1 MGKEYLKNIQFF
13 FKSSSFQK
21 GLVLTVAI
29 LIPIV
34 LLNLTGFPKLS
45 FSVAIGALLNAPS
58 DVPGSLKRK
67 VNGILISIILTML
80 VTLITIYA
88 KPFFWLLLPVLGV
101 LSFGVS
107 LIAVYGFRGSL
118 ISFSGLLAIVLGL
131 ANHEF
136 SGTDIWIHVG
146 LIGVGGLWYLLVS
159 LFFYRISP
167 KKDEDELLKDTLNL
181 TGDYLK
187 LRADLLRYPTKRENL
202 HKQALK
208 LQTQISEK
216 HELLRE
222 ILLVTRKRT
231 ERSHFDEKRLLIFI
245 SLVDILEL
253 ALANTWDYKKIDQL
267 FENQH
272 DFLEP
277 FQNLNLVIG
286 THLKT
291 IADLIITKNKLP
303 NKEVLLQ
310 ALSKANAAIDNFVE
324 KVKLPKARDG
334 AIILRNLYD
343 YQEKLVYEVRSIRRV
358 LANVK
363 NASSLSIKRQEADQF
378 ITHQEYSFSIIVEN
392 FSFQSPIFRHALR
405 LTIAILFS
413 YVFGFFIGIKNP
425 YWIVLTLIVIMRP
438 NYGLTK
444 QRSFNRVIG
453 TLIGAAVAGIIILL
467 TQNVFVYAILAIISL
482 TFAFAL
488 VQQSY
493 KIAAT
498 FITLHIVFLYA
509 LLEPNA
515 FEIIKFRVLDTF
527 IGATIALAANYLL
540 WPSWEFMNLQKVL
553 QEVLQKNKEYLRA
566 TQNLYHTKKVTQIGY
581 KIPRK
586 EAFLAIGNLNAA
598 FERMTQDPKSKQKEY
613 ELIYELVTL
622 NNTILSAIA
631 SLGSFIQNHE
641 TKEASAQFDVIIKHI
656 ITLFSLTSDILEKN
670 TTTDAISDFHVKE
683 AEEKLLDSYE
693 NLAEKRQR
701 EIREGKIMIEQEMLL
716 HLQEAHLVYNQLIW
730 LRNLSENL
738 KKTATKYRESFLD

>member
-1 MGKEYLKNIQFF
+1 MEKDYLKNIQFF

-21 GLVLTVAI
+21 GLVLTFAI

-34 LLNLTGFPKLS
+34 ILNIAGFQKLS
-45 FSVAIGALLNAPS
+45 FSIAIGALLNAPS

-67 VNGILISIILTML
+67 VNGILISIVLTML

-88 KPFFWLLLPVLGV
+88 KPYFYLLLPILAL
-101 LSFGVS
+101 LSFGIS

-131 ANHEF
+131 ANHEY
-136 SGTDIWIHVG
+136 SGAYIWIHVG

-187 LRADLLRYPTKRENL
+187 LRADLLRYHTNRDKLQKE
-202 HKQALK
+202 ALK

-222 ILLVTRKRT
+222 LLLITRKRT
-231 ERSHFDEKRLLIFI
+231 GRSHFDEKRLLIFI

-253 ALANTWDYKKIDQL
+253 ALANTWDYKKLDQL
-267 FENQH
+267 FKNEQ
-272 DFLEP
+272 DSLEP

-286 THLKT
+286 NHLKT

-303 NKEVLLQ
+303 NKDILLQ
-310 ALSKANAAIDNFVE
+310 ALSKANAAIDTYVE
-324 KVKLPKARDG
+324 KITLQKARDG
-334 AIILRNLYD
+334 GIMLRNLYD

-392 FSFQSPIFRHALR
+392 FSFKSPIFRHALR
-405 LTIAILFS
+405 LTIAVLFS
-413 YVFGFFIGIKNP
+413 YVFGYFIGIKNP

-453 TLIGAAVAGIIILL
+453 TLIGAAVAGVIILL
-467 TQNVFVYAILAIISL
+467 TQNVVIYAVLAILSL

-498 FITLHIVFLYA
+498 FITIHIVFLYA

-527 IGATIALAANYLL
+527 IGAAIALAANYLL

-553 QEVLQKNKEYLRA
+553 QEVLQKNKAYLQA
-566 TQNLYHTKKVTQIGY
+566 TQNLYHTKKVTQVGY

-586 EAFLAIGNLNAA
+586 EAFLAISNLNAA

-656 ITLFSLTSDILEKN
+656 STLFTITSDVLTKDVA
-670 TTTDAISDFHVKE
+670 THTISDFQVIE

-693 NLAEKRQR
+693 SLVEKSQR
-701 EIREGKIMIEQEMLL
+701 EIQEGKITIEQEMLL
-716 HLQEAHLVYNQLIW
+716 HLQEAHLLYNQLIW

-738 KKTATKYRESFLD
+738 KKTATKYRESVLD

>member
-1 MGKEYLKNIQFF
+1 MEKDYLKNIQFF

-21 GLVLTVAI
+21 GLVLTFAI

-34 LLNLTGFPKLS
+34 ILNIAGFQKFS
-45 FSVAIGALLNAPS
+45 FSIAIGALLNAPS

-88 KPFFWLLLPVLGV
+88 KPYFYLLLPILAV
-101 LSFGVS
+101 LSFGIS

-136 SGTDIWIHVG
+136 SGAFIWIHVG

-187 LRADLLRYPTKRENL
+187 LRADLLRYHTNRDTLQKE
-202 HKQALK
+202 ALK

-222 ILLVTRKRT
+222 LLLITRKRT
-231 ERSHFDEKRLLIFI
+231 GRSHFDEKRLLIFI

-253 ALANTWDYKKIDQL
+253 ALANTWDYKKLDQL
-267 FENQH
+267 FKNEQ
-272 DFLEP
+272 DALEP
-277 FQNLNLVIG
+277 FRNLNSVIG
-286 THLKT
+286 NHLKI

-303 NKEVLLQ
+303 NKDILLQ
-310 ALSKANAAIDNFVE
+310 ALSKANAAIDAYVE
-324 KVKLPKARDG
+324 KITLPKARDG
-334 AIILRNLYD
+334 GIMLRNLYD

-378 ITHQEYSFSIIVEN
+378 ITHQEYSFSIIIEN
-392 FSFQSPIFRHALR
+392 FSFKSPIFRHALR
-405 LTIAILFS
+405 LTIAVLFA
-413 YVFGFFIGIKNP
+413 YVLGYFIGIKNP

-453 TLIGAAVAGIIILL
+453 TLIGAAVAGVIILL
-467 TQNVFVYAILAIISL
+467 TQNVVVYAVLAILSL

-498 FITLHIVFLYA
+498 FITIHIVFLYA

-527 IGATIALAANYLL
+527 IGATIALVANYVL

-553 QEVLQKNKEYLRA
+553 QDVLHKNKEYLQA
-566 TQNLYHTKKVTQIGY
+566 TQNLYHTKKVTQVGY

-586 EAFLAIGNLNAA
+586 EAFLAISNLNAA

-656 ITLFSLTSDILEKN
+656 IALFTITSDVLNKN
-670 TTTDAISDFHVKE
+670 TTSDAISDFQVIE

-693 NLAEKRQR
+693 SLVEKRQR
-701 EIREGKIMIEQEMLL
+701 EIHEGKITIEQEMLL
-716 HLQEAHLVYNQLIW
+716 HLQEAHLLYNQLIW

-738 KKTATKYRESFLD
+738 KKTATKYRESVLD

>member
-1 MGKEYLKNIQFF
+1 MGEEYIKNIRFF

-29 LIPIV
+29 LIPIII
-34 LLNLTGFPKLS
+34 LNVIGFQKLS

-58 DVPGSLKRK
+58 DVPGSLRRK
-67 VNGILISIILTML
+67 VNSILTSIVLTML

-88 KPFFWLLLPVLGV
+88 RPFFWLLLVVLAV

-107 LIAVYGFRGSL
+107 LISVYGSRGAL

-146 LIGVGGLWYLLVS
+146 LIGLGGLWYLLVS
-159 LFFYRISP
+159 LLFYRMSP
-167 KKDEDELLKDTLNL
+167 KKDEDELLKDTLSL

-187 LRADLLRYPTKRENL
+187 LRADLLMKNTKRENL
-202 HKQALK
+202 QKEALK
-208 LQTQISEK
+208 LQTQISGK
-216 HELLRE
+216 HEILRE
-222 ILLVTRKRT
+222 LLLITRKRT
-231 ERSHFDEKRLLIFI
+231 GRSHFDEKRLLIFI

-267 FENQH
+267 FENQQ
-272 DFLEP
+272 DSLKP
-277 FQNLNLVIG
+277 FQELNLVIG
-286 THLKT
+286 NHLK
-291 IADLIITKNKLP
+291 IVADLIITKSKLP
-303 NKEVLLQ
+303 LKNVLLE
-310 ALSKANAAIDNFVE
+310 ALSKANKAIDDFVV
-324 KVKLPKARDG
+324 KVKLPEARDG
-334 AIILRNLYD
+334 AIMLRNLYD
-343 YQEKLVYEVRSIRRV
+343 YQEKQVYEVRSIRRV

-378 ITHQEYSFSIIVEN
+378 ITHQEYSFSIILEN
-392 FSFQSPIFRHALR
+392 LSFRSPIFRHALR

-413 YVFGFFIGIKNP
+413 YVLGFLIGIKNP

-444 QRSFNRVIG
+444 QRSLNRVAG
-453 TLIGAAVAGIIILL
+453 TIAGAAIASVIILL
-467 TQNVFVYAILAIISL
+467 TQNVIIYAVLAVFSL

-498 FITLHIVFLYA
+498 FVTIHIVFLYA
-509 LLEPNA
+509 LIEPNA

-527 IGATIALAANYLL
+527 IGAAIALAANYVL

-553 QEVLQKNKEYLRA
+553 QEVIQKNKNYLQA
-566 TQNLYHTKKVTQIGY
+566 TQNLYHTKKITQLGY

-586 EAFLAIGNLNAA
+586 EAFLAISNLNAA

-631 SLGSFIQNHE
+631 SLGSFIQNHH
-641 TKEASAQFDVIIKHI
+641 TTEAFAQFDIIIRHI
-656 ITLFSLTSDILEKN
+656 DSLFTIASTNLDKANEPVE
-670 TTTDAISDFHVKE
+670 ISDFHVTE

-693 NLAEKRQR
+693 SLSEKREK
-701 EIREGKIMIEQEMLL
+701 EIQEGIITIQQEMLL
-716 HLQEAHLVYNQLIW
+716 HLQEAHLLYNQLIW

-738 KKTATKYRESFLD
+738 RKSAIKYREVF

>member
-1 MGKEYLKNIQFF
+1 MFKDYLKTIHFF

-34 LLNLTGFPKLS
+34 VFNLAGYSEFS
-45 FSVAIGALLNAPS
+45 FSIAIGALLNAPS

-67 VNGILISIILTML
+67 VNGILISIVLTML
-80 VTLITIYA
+80 VTLVTIYT
-88 KPFFWLLLPVLGV
+88 KPFFALLLVTLAI
-101 LSFGVS
+101 LSFSVS

-131 ANHEF
+131 TNQEF
-136 SGTDIWIHVG
+136 SGTEIWIHVG
-146 LIGVGGLWYLLVS
+146 LVGLGGCWYLLVS
-159 LFFYRISP
+159 LFFYQIAP

-187 LRADLLRYPTKRENL
+187 LRADFLTKNTNREQL
-202 HKQALK
+202 QKEALI

-216 HELLRE
+216 HEVLRE
-222 ILLVTRKRT
+222 LLLITRKRT
-231 ERSHFDEKRLLIFI
+231 GRSHFDEKRLLIFI

-253 ALANTWDYKKIDQL
+253 ALANAWDYKKIDQL
-267 FENQH
+267 FENQQ
-272 DFLEP
+272 DSLTA
-277 FQNLNLVIG
+277 FQDLNLVIG
-286 THLKT
+286 NHLKT
-291 IADLIITKNKLP
+291 LADIIITKKSLP
-303 NKEVLLQ
+303 LKDELLQ
-310 ALSKANAAIDNFVE
+310 ALSNANKAIDDFVK

-334 AIILRNLYD
+334 AIMLRNLFD
-343 YQEKLVYEVRSIRRV
+343 YQEKQIYELSSIRRV

-363 NASSLSIKRQEADQF
+363 NSSTVSIKRQEADQF

-392 FSFQSPIFRHALR
+392 ISFQSPIFRHSLR
-405 LTIAILFS
+405 LTIAILFA
-413 YVFGFFIGIKNP
+413 YVFGYFVGIKNP

-444 QRSFNRVIG
+444 ERTINRVIG
-453 TLIGAAVAGIIILL
+453 TLVGAAIASVIIML
-467 TQNVFVYAILAIISL
+467 TQNIVVYSVLAIISL

-498 FITLHIVFLYA
+498 FVTIHVVFLYA
-509 LLEPNA
+509 LLEPNS
-515 FEIIKFRVLDTF
+515 FEILKFRVLDTC
-527 IGATIALAANYLL
+527 IGAIIALASNYLL

-553 QEVLQKNKEYLRA
+553 HDVTEKNKDYLQA
-566 TQNLYHTKKVTQIGY
+566 TKNLYHTKIVTQIGY

-598 FERMTQDPKSKQKEY
+598 FQRMTQDPKSKQKEY
-613 ELIYELVTL
+613 ELIYEMVTL

-631 SLGSFIQNHE
+631 SLGSFIQNH
-641 TKEASAQFDVIIKHI
+641 TTTEATEQFDIIIAHI
-656 ITLFSLTSDILEKN
+656 SDLFKTTSSILEKN
-670 TTTDAISDFHVKE
+670 NFTSEPSDLSVKV

-693 NLAEKRQR
+693 NLSEERDL
-701 EIREGKIMIEQEMLL
+701 EIQEGKITIKQEMLS
-716 HLQEAHLVYNQLIW
+716 HLQEAHLLYNQLIW
-730 LRNLSENL
+730 LKNLSEDL
-738 KKTATKYRESFLD
+738 KKATSKYIKVL

>member
-1 MGKEYLKNIQFF
+1 MEKDYLKNIQFF

-21 GLVLTVAI
+21 GLVLTFAI

-34 LLNLTGFPKLS
+34 ILNIAGFQKLS
-45 FSVAIGALLNAPS
+45 FSIAIGALLNAPS

-67 VNGILISIILTML
+67 VNGILISIVLTML

-88 KPFFWLLLPVLGV
+88 KPYFYLLLPILAL
-101 LSFGVS
+101 LSFGIS

-131 ANHEF
+131 ANHEY
-136 SGTDIWIHVG
+136 SGAYIWIHVG

-187 LRADLLRYPTKRENL
+187 LRADLLRYHTNRDKLQKE
-202 HKQALK
+202 ALK

-222 ILLVTRKRT
+222 LLLITRKRT
-231 ERSHFDEKRLLIFI
+231 GRSHFDEKRLLIFI

-253 ALANTWDYKKIDQL
+253 ALANTWDYKKLDQL
-267 FENQH
+267 FKNEQ
-272 DFLEP
+272 DSLEP

-286 THLKT
+286 NHLKT

-303 NKEVLLQ
+303 NKDILLQ
-310 ALSKANAAIDNFVE
+310 ALSKANAAIDTYVE
-324 KVKLPKARDG
+324 KITLQKARDG
-334 AIILRNLYD
+334 GIMLRNLYD

-392 FSFQSPIFRHALR
+392 FSFKSPIFRHALR
-405 LTIAILFS
+405 LTIAVLFS
-413 YVFGFFIGIKNP
+413 YVFGYFIGIKNP

-453 TLIGAAVAGIIILL
+453 TLIGAAVAGVIILL
-467 TQNVFVYAILAIISL
+467 TQNVVIYAVLAILSL

-498 FITLHIVFLYA
+498 FITIHIVFLYA

-527 IGATIALAANYLL
+527 IGAAIALAANYLL

-553 QEVLQKNKEYLRA
+553 QEVLQKNKAYLQA
-566 TQNLYHTKKVTQIGY
+566 TQNLYHTKKVTQVGY

-586 EAFLAIGNLNAA
+586 EAFLAVSNLNAA

-656 ITLFSLTSDILEKN
+656 STLFTITSDVLTKDVA
-670 TTTDAISDFHVKE
+670 THTISDFQVIE

-693 NLAEKRQR
+693 SLVEKSQR
-701 EIREGKIMIEQEMLL
+701 EIQEGKITIEQEMLL
-716 HLQEAHLVYNQLIW
+716 HLQEAHLLYNQLIW

-738 KKTATKYRESFLD
+738 KKTATKYRESVLD

>member
-1 MGKEYLKNIQFF
+1 MGEEYIKNIRFF

-29 LIPIV
+29 LIPIII
-34 LLNLTGFPKLS
+34 LNVIGFQKLS
-45 FSVAIGALLNAPS
+45 FSVAIGVLLNAPS
-58 DVPGSLKRK
+58 DVPGSLRRK
-67 VNGILISIILTML
+67 VNSILISIVLTML

-88 KPFFWLLLPVLGV
+88 RPFFWLLLVVLAV

-107 LIAVYGFRGSL
+107 LISVYGSRGAL

-159 LFFYRISP
+159 LLFYRISP
-167 KKDEDELLKDTLNL
+167 KKDEDELLKDTLSL

-187 LRADLLRYPTKRENL
+187 LRAGLLMKNAKRENL
-202 HKQALK
+202 QKEALK

-216 HELLRE
+216 HEILRE
-222 ILLVTRKRT
+222 LLLITRKRT
-231 ERSHFDEKRLLIFI
+231 GRSHFDEKRLLIFI

-267 FENQH
+267 FENQQ
-272 DFLEP
+272 DSLKP
-277 FQNLNLVIG
+277 FQELNLVIG
-286 THLKT
+286 KHLK
-291 IADLIITKNKLP
+291 ILADLIITKSKLP
-303 NKEVLLQ
+303 LKSVLLE
-310 ALSKANAAIDNFVE
+310 ALSKANEAIDDFVV
-324 KVKLPKARDG
+324 KVKLPEARDG
-334 AIILRNLYD
+334 AIMLRNLYD
-343 YQEKLVYEVRSIRRV
+343 YQEKQVYEVRSIRRV

-378 ITHQEYSFSIIVEN
+378 ITHQEYSFSIILEN
-392 FSFQSPIFRHALR
+392 LSFQSPIFRHALR

-413 YVFGFFIGIKNP
+413 YVLGFFIGIKNP

-444 QRSFNRVIG
+444 QRSLNRVAG
-453 TLIGAAVAGIIILL
+453 TIAGAAIASVIILL
-467 TQNVFVYAILAIISL
+467 TQNVIIYAVLAVFSL

-498 FITLHIVFLYA
+498 FVTIHIVFLYA

-527 IGATIALAANYLL
+527 IGAAIALAANYVL

-553 QEVLQKNKEYLRA
+553 QEVIQKNKNYLQA
-566 TQNLYHTKKVTQIGY
+566 TQNLYHTKKITQLGY

-586 EAFLAIGNLNAA
+586 EAFLAISNLNAA

-631 SLGSFIQNHE
+631 SLGSFIQNHH
-641 TKEASAQFDVIIKHI
+641 TTEAFSQFDIIIRHI
-656 ITLFSLTSDILEKN
+656 DSLFTIASTNLNRAHEPVE
-670 TTTDAISDFHVKE
+670 ISDFHVTE

-693 NLAEKRQR
+693 NLSKKREK
-701 EIREGKIMIEQEMLL
+701 EIQEGKITIQQEMLL
-716 HLQEAHLVYNQLIW
+716 HLQEAHLLYNQLIW

-738 KKTATKYRESFLD
+738 RKSAIKYREVF